1 MTDTDKDHDQNKTS
15 KYLLIMSALLAAA
28 CLGCLLLSSPPILG
42 VGLPPDMPVQ
52 VCAGFATTPRWQA
65 GFYWTSLVFSYIPSL
80 ATSPY
85 VACLDVPPAWIPTNL
100 PRQVAFPP

>member
-1 MTDTDKDHDQNKTS
+1 MTTDNEPSINPKTR
-15 KYLLIMSALLAAA
+15 KYLLVLSGLLLTV
-28 CLGCLLLSSPPILG
+28 CLGCLLLSSPPALG
-42 VGLPPDMPVQ
+42 VGLPPDIPVE

-85 VACLDVPPAWIPTNL
+85 VACLDVPSAWIPTNL